1 MSAPNTF
8 SANSRPARPLIDA
21 WPHSPPQRR
30 RRCRRLRGEDQAAP
44 PVTRQR
50 QDHHVSLLLNH
61 RWSAPRIT
69 SEPPRIDSDR
79 QHRARRLRR
88 RGGACST
95 WRSVQDNQ
103 WLSPLT
109 RGKPR
114 DPVVRGARLAERR
127 EQSRTILTACQNGEA
142 EHLTRPA
149 SPGQDSQTLTAVL
162 TCLTDL

>member
-1 MSAPNTF
+1 MKVL
-8 SANSRPARPLIDA
+8 ARVRVCACARVRVCACALVRVWACGRVGGCAIA
-21 WPHSPPQRR
+21 
-30 RRCRRLRGEDQAAP
+30 RLLGC
-44 PVTRQR
+44 
-50 QDHHVSLLLNH
+50 L
-61 RWSAPRIT
+61 
-69 SEPPRIDSDR
+69 
-79 QHRARRLRR
+79 
-88 RGGACST
+88 GACVCST

-103 WLSPLT
+103 WFSPLA

-149 SPGQDSQTLTAVL
+149 SPGQGSQTLTAVL